1 MTIRTGMKLQRFIKI
16 GLLIGIVSSANAQ
29 YKDDTDRYFEISK
42 NMEIYNQIIKELNA
56 DYLEPIDPNRLLKV
70 GVNAMLEDLDPYTVF
85 YSETDVE
92 DFRLE
97 SHGNIE
103 ALGISI
109 INRDGVMMISD
120 IQKGSPVIEQNI
132 PIGSV
137 ILEVNG
143 QDLKGKS
150 EDEIN
155 TLFSSSSTI
164 QLKINDLKSQERTV
178 NLSRKTTPFKT
189 LRNAEL
195 LGRDKDIAYISLSQF
210 MHSSDREIL
219 QALQEMKKGTSFKGV
234 ILDLR
239 GNPGGLLDQAIKIS
253 NIFLPKDQLIVSTKG
268 QSPAAESSLSTTRA
282 PWDAE
287 IPLVVLINHQSASA
301 SEIVSGTM
309 QDLDRG
315 VIVGAHSYGKGLV
328 QHIRPLGYN
337 TRLKLTT
344 AQYFIPSGRSIQ
356 SIDYAL
362 KNEDGSVSHIPEER
376 RKQFKTKN
384 GRIVKD
390 GGGINPDISIKEEQ
404 TNALLIALETH
415 HVIFDFATKYF
426 LENKEIA
433 SAKDFFIT
441 DKDWEAFKQF
451 AKQHKNGPRIL
462 LGDTWEEW
470 KKPFVSNNTNPKVL
484 KALNNFEESIHAIQ
498 SSILEDEK
506 VSLSYAISQE
516 IVRRYEFEEGV
527 QSFIFNHPNASL
539 LKAIDLLENE
549 NEYKKLLKN

>member
-1 MTIRTGMKLQRFIKI
+1 MKLQRFIKI

>member
-164 QLKINDLKSQERTV
+164 QLKIKDLKSQERTV

-195 LGRDKDIAYISLSQF
+195 LGKDKDIAYISLSQF

-219 QALQEMKKGTSFKGV
+219 QALQEMKKGTSLKGV

>member
-462 LGDTWEEW
+462 LGETWEEW

>member
-219 QALQEMKKGTSFKGV
+219 QALQEMKKGTSLKGV

-462 LGDTWEEW
+462 LGETWEEW

>member
-1 MTIRTGMKLQRFIKI
+1 MKLQRFIKI

-164 QLKINDLKSQERTV
+164 QLKIKDLKSQERTV

-195 LGRDKDIAYISLSQF
+195 LGKDKDIAYISLSQF

-219 QALQEMKKGTSFKGV
+219 QALQEMKKGTSLKGV

-462 LGDTWEEW
+462 LGETWEEW

>member
-1 MTIRTGMKLQRFIKI
+1 MTRRIGMKLQRFIKV

-29 YKDDTDRYFEISK
+29 YKDETDRYFEISK

-56 DYLEPIDPNRLLKV
+56 DYLEPIDPNRLLKK

-109 INRDGVMMISD
+109 INRDGIMMISD
-120 IQKGSPVIEQNI
+120 IQKGSPVVEQNI

-164 QLKINDLKSQERTV
+164 KLKIRDLKSQEQTLS
-178 NLSRKTTPFKT
+178 LSRKTTPFKT

-195 LGRDKDIAYISLSQF
+195 LGKNKDIAYISLSQF

-219 QALQEMKKGTSFKGV
+219 QALQEMKKDTSLKGV

-253 NIFLPKDQLIVSTKG
+253 NIFLQKDQLIVSTKG

-315 VIVGAHSYGKGLV
+315 VVVGAHSYGKGLV

-376 RKQFKTKN
+376 RKTFKTKN
-384 GRIVKD
+384 GRTVKD
-390 GGGINPDISIKEEQ
+390 GGGINPDVSIKEEQ
-404 TNALLIALETH
+404 TNPLLISLETH

-426 LENKEIA
+426 LENNKIA
-433 SAKDFFIT
+433 SAEEFFIT

-470 KKPFVSNNTNPKVL
+470 KTPFVSNNTNPKVSEAL
-484 KALNNFEESIHAIQ
+484 KTFENSIHAIQ

-539 LKAIDLLENE
+539 LKAIELLENE
-549 NEYKKLLKN
+549 TEYKKLLKN